1 MNPEQDTSSTP
12 SPDEAPPQAPVQGSR
27 ASGVLLFLLGVLV
40 LLALASSG
48 LLWQRLL
55 AVQTQLSD
63 QGTDAT
69 TRTIEA
75 RTLARQAQEQVRDAT
90 VRLGVM
96 EARLSEISMQ
106 SAQIEEM
113 RQNLSRTR
121 DETLAI
127 DLESALHL
135 ALQQAQLMG
144 SVQPLQTALQAA
156 ELRVQRAGLAR
167 LNPVLHAIARDL
179 AKVKAVS
186 ASDTPVL
193 LGKLDELSQLLDELP
208 LLNSMVAE
216 QAAPSAA
223 APAGDMAAL
232 WQRSLQVLGEKLK
245 SLVRISRIDNPE
257 AALMSPE
264 QSFFLRENLKL
275 KLLNAR
281 IELLMRQDAAVRA
294 DLAAVAI
301 SLSKYFDPAS
311 PQTRAARELLQQVR
325 SQVKVLVLPQPDDTL
340 AALAKAAAGK

>member
-127 DLESALHL
+127 DL
-135 ALQQAQLMG
+135 
-144 SVQPLQTALQAA
+144 
-156 ELRVQRAGLAR
+156 
-167 LNPVLHAIARDL
+167 
-179 AKVKAVS
+179 
-186 ASDTPVL
+186 
-193 LGKLDELSQLLDELP
+193 
-208 LLNSMVAE
+208 
-216 QAAPSAA
+216 
-223 APAGDMAAL
+223 
-232 WQRSLQVLGEKLK
+232 
-245 SLVRISRIDNPE
+245 
-257 AALMSPE
+257 
-264 QSFFLRENLKL
+264 
-275 KLLNAR
+275 
-281 IELLMRQDAAVRA
+281 
-294 DLAAVAI
+294 
-301 SLSKYFDPAS
+301 
-311 PQTRAARELLQQVR
+311 
-325 SQVKVLVLPQPDDTL
+325 
-340 AALAKAAAGK
+340 